1 MPTQTTLSVC
11 RSVCL
16 LTCRNRVGQMDSWT
30 GRPWTKGERCCCP
43 TQCCQM
49 NKEVSARQETARKG
63 PRWPGQ
69 DIAASCGRSTK
80 MNEITSSA
88 ENAFFKMN
96 ILYTQAAHSVKG
108 NGALFQRMQ
117 TNWNAC
123 EVPVPVFLSSSITVA
138 ASFNYSCLRLLH
150 FSKDETN

>member
-1 MPTQTTLSVC
+1 MPTQTTLSVGLF
-11 RSVCL
+11 VCSPAGIGL
-16 LTCRNRVGQMDSWT
+16 DSWT
-30 GRPWTKGERCCCP
+30 GRPWTKTERCCCP

-49 NKEVSARQETARKG
+49 NKEVSARLPDRRLPG
-63 PRWPGQ
+63 PRWPCQ

-96 ILYTQAAHSVKG
+96 ILNTQAVHSVKG

-123 EVPVPVFLSSSITVA
+123 EVPAPVFLSSSITVA
-138 ASFNYSCLRLLH
+138 ASFNYSCLKLLH